1 MCDFL
6 SQLNQLLS
14 SEEASE
20 KNAPKTDLRV
30 SIIPSA
36 QLTFPDGS
44 TGTLILVSCSVKD
57 IAAVNDE
64 MSRSNSSEVSITV
77 DKTCVNL
84 SSTVSFRNMLY
95 GAPIGTLLYN
105 IIIYFKL
112 TIYAKLL
119 VLWSVL
125 QHELYVELKSYGQL
139 YMYGYRGNFLV
150 CPKLVRLGSVST

>member
-1 MCDFL
+1 MCIRD
-6 SQLNQLLS
+6 
-14 SEEASE
+14 
-20 KNAPKTDLRV
+20 R
-30 SIIPSA
+30 
-36 QLTFPDGS
+36 
-44 TGTLILVSCSVKD
+44 
-57 IAAVNDE
+57 
-64 MSRSNSSEVSITV
+64 
-77 DKTCVNL
+77 TCVNL

-150 CPKLVRLGSVST
+150 CPKLVLLGSVST

>member
-1 MCDFL
+1 MH
-6 SQLNQLLS
+6 
-14 SEEASE
+14 
-20 KNAPKTDLRV
+20 
-30 SIIPSA
+30 SA
-36 QLTFPDGS
+36 NVQ
-44 TGTLILVSCSVKD
+44 VC
-57 IAAVNDE
+57 
-64 MSRSNSSEVSITV
+64 
-77 DKTCVNL
+77 
-84 SSTVSFRNMLY
+84 

-125 QHELYVELKSYGQL
+125 QHELYAELKSYGQL

>member
-1 MCDFL
+1 MTLYYELCKIFHNGDTHKL
-6 SQLNQLLS
+6 
-14 SEEASE
+14 
-20 KNAPKTDLRV
+20 
-30 SIIPSA
+30 II
-36 QLTFPDGS
+36 
-44 TGTLILVSCSVKD
+44 D
-57 IAAVNDE
+57 I
-64 MSRSNSSEVSITV
+64 
-77 DKTCVNL
+77 
-84 SSTVSFRNMLY
+84 Y

-125 QHELYVELKSYGQL
+125 QHELYAELKSYGQL